1 VMVGTCEVGGGGDSS
16 FYSIVSCTD
25 VLFDGLFMLLIV

>member
-1 VMVGTCEVGGGGDSS
+1 MVGTCEVGGYSI

-25 VLFDGLFMLLIV
+25 VLFDGFFMLLIV